1 MRLSASLTAR
11 PVSALAAALAIAML
25 GACAGNS
32 PRNPGA
38 SEDKS
43 ASQTRSEDN
52 CVEAESRGAPPPVGC
67 PATAQQQNRRTVRPL
82 PTLDDPMNLPTL
94 PGNVLPG
101 GGALG
106 R

>member
-11 PVSALAAALAIAML
+11 HVPILAAAGFAAALL
-25 GACAGNS
+25 TACAGNS

-38 SEDKS
+38 AEDKNTS
-43 ASQTRSEDN
+43 TTLDDDCAK
-52 CVEAESRGAPPPVGC
+52 AESRGAPPPVGC
-67 PATAQQQNRRTVRPL
+67 PARTENRRTARPL

-94 PGNVLPG
+94 PGGALPG
-101 GGALG
+101 GGVLG